1 MSQDQI
7 VEIGKALLPYLRA
20 DLKPEEL
27 GTAAHDAFAALSRT
41 GGRGE
46 LVKRAAMIERERI
59 ATFIEGMDDGPLT
72 TKAVKSYIAA
82 EVRRQT
88 RDGI

>member
-7 VEIGKALLPYLRA
+7 VEVGKALLPYLRA

-27 GTAAHDAFAALSRT
+27 GMAAHDAYAALSRT

-46 LVKRAAMIERERI
+46 LVKRAAMIERERCAQI
-59 ATFIEGMDDGPLT
+59 CDDMARSHRTTRKGEG
-72 TKAVKSYIAA
+72 AA
-82 EVRRQT
+82 LCASAIRAPR
-88 RDGI
+88 